1 MFRGTRN
8 LPAAIVGWTILA
20 LPLTAGATTVLKLP
34 LEEMARRADLVVR
47 AQVREAQVAQ
57 DDQGLPTH
65 TVVVLDVLEVMK
77 GQPTSPVLR
86 LALPGGQNAAG
97 FRNVHGMPG
106 FDPGEEVVLLLER
119 TSVGWIPMGLSEGK
133 YTVRRDVGDVPRA
146 VRRVDLLRLVPDS
159 AGRPMHLEGNAL
171 DDDLSL
177 EELRGAVIRARKVAP
192 AGGAR

>member
-1 MFRGTRN
+1 MGVGMQGLR
-8 LPAAIVGWTILA
+8 PAIALWAILGMPMA
-20 LPLTAGATTVLKLP
+20 AGATTVLKLP

-47 AQVREAQVAQ
+47 GKVREVRVAQ

-65 TVVVLDVLEVMK
+65 TVVVLDVQEVMK

-97 FRNVHGMPG
+97 FRTVHGMPG

-119 TSVGWIPMGLSEGK
+119 TPTGWIPMGLSEGK
-133 YTVRRDVGDVPRA
+133 FTVRRDLGDVPRA
-146 VRRVDLLRLVPDS
+146 LRRVDLLRLVPDS
-159 AGRPMHLEGNAL
+159 AGRPMHLEGGAL
-171 DDDLSL
+171 DDDLTL
-177 EELRGAVIRARKVAP
+177 DELRGAVIRAKGLQ